1 MIEIFFNLSS
11 EGKKNLNFSS
21 KGPTTFKIFRNETLL
36 IADYENVQKFVFD
49 WLAAK
54 LWLKEST
61 NLWNDYTFELMNLDK
76 YQGLFV
82 CKSSSSFSHN
92 FTAN

>member
-1 MIEIFFNLSS
+1 M
-11 EGKKNLNFSS
+11 KNLNFSP
-21 KGPTTFKIFRNETLL
+21 KGPTTFKIFRNEALF

-61 NLWNDYTFELMNLDK
+61 ILWNDYTFEWMSLDE
-76 YQGLFV
+76 YQGLLV
-82 CKSSSSFSHN
+82 CKPSSSFSHN